1 MASVGESTATRKW
14 TSIKYEMGQLIII
27 HSKFAIRF
35 VEALQ
40 HFARSDAYNLWHLH
54 AEINLIKLL
63 FCFFRTFFSVCI
75 RLQFYLLY
83 VSLAFHFKHLKHTS
97 ISAWMVIANL
107 IISLSYRL
115 KTMQLRF
122 ETLHISH

>member
-1 MASVGESTATRKW
+1 MASDGESTAARKW
-14 TSIKYEMGQLIII
+14 TSIKYEMGQLIIII

-63 FCFFRTFFSVCI
+63 FCFFRTFFCLHSVAILFALC
-75 RLQFYLLY
+75 F
-83 VSLAFHFKHLKHTS
+83 
-97 ISAWMVIANL
+97 
-107 IISLSYRL
+107 ISLPFQAFETYINFCLDGDRKSNYFFELSL
-115 KTMQLRF
+115 KDHAMRF